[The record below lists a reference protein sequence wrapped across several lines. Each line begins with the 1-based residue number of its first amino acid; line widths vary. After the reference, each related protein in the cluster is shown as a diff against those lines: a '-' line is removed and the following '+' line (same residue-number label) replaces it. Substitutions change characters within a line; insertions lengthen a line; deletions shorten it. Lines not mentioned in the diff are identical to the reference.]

1 MMMLASQNSWFR
13 FRDFARTPSL
23 GRSVAAMLVVAFA
36 ALILVAPATY
46 GVAVTATSIA
56 PVPLPASLPL
66 LLGAA
71 GVFGLLRW
79 RRHRAT

>member
-36 ALILVAPATY
+36 ALILVN
-46 GVAVTATSIA
+46 VTTF
-56 PVPLPASLPL
+56 VMMQRT
-66 LLGAA
+66 A
-71 GVFGLLRW
+71 GVNR
-79 RRHRAT
+79 TI